1 MALVNRKWLTD
12 DVINAAQTLLKRAYP
27 NIGGLQD
34 TALAEI
40 LAFDIQRGEFV
51 QVLNLSGC
59 HWITV
64 SNIGCK
70 SGFVNVYDSIPSCY
84 VSMRTKEQ
92 IAAMLFSE
100 DKELILEYQAVQ
112 SQRGRNDC
120 GLFAL
125 AFATSLCAGE
135 NPVEINY
142 IQHLLCKHLLDCI
155 THQVISPFPMTSRR
169 KKPSPPLGRT
179 TFKIFCKCR
188 LPKDGKMI
196 QCDCCLEWFHSNCV
210 QVPEAAWKQ
219 DTPWMCGSCRK

>member
-40 LAFDIQRGEFV
+40 LAFGVQRGEFV
-51 QVLNLSGC
+51 QVFELIWMSLDHSIQ
-59 HWITV
+59 HWLQVLVRERIRQH
-64 SNIGCK
+64 SQLLC
-70 SGFVNVYDSIPSCY
+70 VNAHERANCS
-84 VSMRTKEQ
+84 
-92 IAAMLFSE
+92 MLFSE

-112 SQRGRNDC
+112 SQRGSNDC

-142 IQHLLCKHLLDCI
+142 IQHLLRKHLLDCI
-155 THQVISPFPMTSRR
+155 THQVISPFPIYDIQE
-169 KKPSPPLGRT
+169 KEAIT
-179 TFKIFCKCR
+179 TFWTHNLQDI
-188 LPKDGKMI
+188 LQI
-196 QCDCCLEWFHSNCV
+196 Q
-210 QVPEAAWKQ
+210 A
-219 DTPWMCGSCRK
+219 T

>member
-1 MALVNRKWLTD
+1 M
-12 DVINAAQTLLKRAYP
+12 
-27 NIGGLQD
+27 
-34 TALAEI
+34 
-40 LAFDIQRGEFV
+40 
-51 QVLNLSGC
+51 GC

-70 SGFVNVYDSIPSCY
+70 PGFVSIYDSIPSCY
-84 VSMRTKEQ
+84 VPVRTKEQ

-100 DKELILEYQAVQ
+100 YKELTLEYQAVQ
-112 SQRGRNDC
+112 SGRGSSNC

-155 THQVISPFPMTSRR
+155 TQQVISPFPRTSRR
-169 KKPSPPLGRT
+169 KKKPSQPLGHS

-188 LPKDGKMI
+188 LPEDGHMI
-196 QCDCCLEWFHSNCV
+196 QCDCCLEWFYSNCV
-210 QVPEAAWKQ
+210 ELPETAWKP
-219 DTPWMCGSCRK
+219 DTLWMCSSCRR